1 MTADLSRP
9 LAGNPL
15 RTRDD
20 VAGAARA
27 VVAPLIDS
35 LRASGARTDLPPIG
49 RQSEDV
55 VGLEAVAR
63 ALWALV
69 PLALSGGSNDAHWT
83 RVRDGLVAGTNP
95 DHPDYWGAPQ
105 AFDQRLVE
113 MAPIGVGLLFAPDR
127 LWDPLTGRQRDRL
140 GAWLEQIDRCDL
152 HPNNWQCFRML
163 VDLGRAH
170 VGLHYDPAALTTA
183 LDGIEARACDD
194 GWYDDAT
201 AGSKPVF
208 DWYTAFAFHVYGLL
222 AACGDTTSVIGTAR
236 TDRYRQRA
244 ALFARQLR
252 AWFAPDGRALAYGRS
267 MTYRFAQAAFWG
279 MLAAADVEA
288 LPWGEVRGLYFRNLR
303 SWANDPI
310 ADERGRLT
318 VGYAYAHPA
327 VAEPYIS
334 AGSPY
339 WAAKAFLALLAPA
352 GHPFWT
358 VAEREPATTA
368 SVSVQHVPGMV
379 LTTDR
384 DQVLAVTHG
393 QNGASFL
400 GDRAARYA
408 RIAYSSHSPFCL
420 DRLDDAH
427 AMRELPVS
435 DSTIALVD
443 RRGVRRVRQD
453 PQRLQITGE
462 LVASR
467 WRPWPDV
474 VVETVAWGR
483 APWHARAHVVTTAR
497 SLLAEEWGF
506 AVGLPGDATPD
517 VVIAAGAVV
526 VQSRFGT
533 SGLLDR
539 SGRRAASVR
548 SVGPGVSLRYPH
560 AAVPR
565 LARRLAPGRHL
576 MTCLVLAAG
585 PRRAFDERD
594 PWHDPPEPPGQ
605 LVALADARG
614 ASVLEVITAAV
625 VRGVAGT
632 ARRIA
637 RLR

>member
-1 MTADLSRP
+1 MTPDPSRP
-9 LAGNPL
+9 LAENPL
-15 RTRDD
+15 RTRED

-35 LRASGARTDLPPIG
+35 LQASGARIDLPPVG
-49 RQSEDV
+49 SHSEDV
-55 VGLEAVAR
+55 VGLEALGR

-69 PLALSGGSNDAHWT
+69 PLALSGESSDVLHWA
-83 RVRDGLVAGTNP
+83 RVREGLVAGTDP
-95 DHPDYWGAPQ
+95 DHPDYWGAAQ

-113 MAPIGVGLLFAPDR
+113 MAPIGVGLLFASDQ
-127 LWDPLTGRQRDRL
+127 LWDPLTGRQRDRI
-140 GAWLEQIDRCDL
+140 GTWLEQIDRCDL
-152 HPNNWQCFRML
+152 HPNNWLCFRML

-170 VGLHYDPAALTTA
+170 VGLHYDRGALATA

-194 GWYDDAT
+194 GWYDDAI

-208 DWYTAFAFHVYGLL
+208 DWYTGFAFHVYGLL
-222 AACGDTTSVIGTAR
+222 AACGDTTSVIGIAR
-236 TDRYRQRA
+236 TDRYRERA

-303 SWANDPI
+303 SWASDPI

-318 VGYAYAHPA
+318 VGYTYAHPA
-327 VAEPYIS
+327 LAEPYIS

-352 GHPFWT
+352 RHPFWT
-358 VAEREPATTA
+358 VAEQEPATA
-368 SVSVQHVPGMV
+368 AVSVQQVPGMV
-379 LTTDR
+379 LSTDR

-393 QNGASFL
+393 QQGAPFV

-408 RIAYSSHSPFCL
+408 RVAYSSHLPFCL
-420 DRLDDAH
+420 DRLDDAQSTFD
-427 AMRELPVS
+427 LPVS

-453 PQRLQITGE
+453 PEHLVITGE

-467 WRPWPDV
+467 WRPWRDV

-483 APWHARAHVVTTAR
+483 APWHARAHVVTTLR
-497 SLLAEEWGF
+497 SLFAEEWGF

-517 VVIAAGAVV
+517 VAIGTGAAVIRT
-526 VQSRFGT
+526 RFGT

-539 SGRRAASVR
+539 SGQRMASVR
-548 SVGPGVSLRYPH
+548 SAGPGVSLRYPR
-560 AAVPR
+560 AAIPR
-565 LARRLAPGRHL
+565 LTRRLAPGRHL
-576 MTCLVLAAG
+576 LTCLVLGAG
-585 PRRAFDERD
+585 PRRASDARE
-594 PWHDPPEPPGQ
+594 PWHDPPEPPGE

-614 ASVLEVITAAV
+614 ASVVEVIAAAA
-625 VRGVAGT
+625 VRGVVGT
-632 ARRIA
+632 SRRIV